1 MVNQFQINSLAEL
14 NLVVDELEQLISN
27 QKIFI
32 LHGDLGSGK
41 TTLIKTLL
49 QRLDVQHVNSPTF
62 SIINNYYSSTNGE
75 IYHVDGYRIENED
88 EVENLG
94 FQDIIDEDCLCFIG
108 WPEKFLNFLP
118 KNYVEI
124 KIKVLD
130 TQRIITLSL

>member
-14 NLVVDELEQLISN
+14 NLVVDELEQLIST

-32 LHGDLGSGK
+32 LYGDLGSGK

-62 SIINNYYSSTNGE
+62 SIINNYFSSTNGE

-94 FQDIIDEDCLCFIG
+94 FQDIIDEDCLCFIE

>member
-14 NLVVDELEQLISN
+14 NLVVDELEQLIST

-32 LHGDLGSGK
+32 LYGDLGSGK

-49 QRLDVQHVNSPTF
+49 QRLNVQHVNSPTF

-88 EVENLG
+88 EVENLVFKTLLMKIACVLLNG
-94 FQDIIDEDCLCFIG
+94 Q
-108 WPEKFLNFLP
+108 KNFLTFT
-118 KNYVEI
+118 KELRRN
-124 KIKVLD
+124 
-130 TQRIITLSL
+130 

>member
-1 MVNQFQINSLAEL
+1 MVNKFQINSLAEL
-14 NLVVDELEQLISN
+14 NLVVDELEQLIST

-32 LHGDLGSGK
+32 LYGDLGSGK

-49 QRLDVQHVNSPTF
+49 QRLNVQHVNSPTF

-94 FQDIIDEDCLCFIG
+94 FQDIIDEDCLCFIE

>member
-14 NLVVDELEQLISN
+14 NLVVDELEQLIST

-32 LHGDLGSGK
+32 FHGDLGSGK

-49 QRLDVQHVNSPTF
+49 QRLNVQHVNSPTF

-94 FQDIIDEDCLCFIG
+94 FQDIIDEDCLCFIE

>member
-1 MVNQFQINSLAEL
+1 MVNQFQINSLSEL
-14 NLVVDELEQLISN
+14 NLVVDELEQIISS

-32 LHGDLGSGK
+32 LYGDLGSGK
-41 TTLIKTLL
+41 TTLIKKLL
-49 QRLDVQHVNSPTF
+49 ERLDVRHVNSPTF
-62 SIINNYYSSTNGE
+62 SIINNYYSSAKGE

-94 FQDIIDEDCLCFIG
+94 FQDIIDEDCLCFIE

-124 KIKVLD
+124 KIKVLN

>member
-1 MVNQFQINSLAEL
+1 MLNQFQINSLAEL
-14 NLVVDELEQLISN
+14 NLVVDELEQLIST

-32 LHGDLGSGK
+32 LYGDLGSGK

-94 FQDIIDEDCLCFIG
+94 FQDIIDEDCLCFIE

>member
-1 MVNQFQINSLAEL
+1 MVNQFQINSLSEL
-14 NLVVDELEQLISN
+14 NLVVDELEQLISF
-27 QKIFI
+27 QKIFV

-41 TTLIKTLL
+41 TTLIKKLL
-49 QRLDVQHVNSPTF
+49 ERLDVHHVNSPTF
-62 SIINNYYSSTNGE
+62 SIINNYYSSAKGE

-94 FQDIIDEDCLCFIG
+94 FQDIIDEDCLCFIE

-124 KIKVLD
+124 KIKVLN

>member
-14 NLVVDELEQLISN
+14 NLVVDELEQLISTK
-27 QKIFI
+27 KIFI

-49 QRLDVQHVNSPTF
+49 QRLNVQHVNSPTF

-94 FQDIIDEDCLCFIG
+94 FQDIIDEDCLCFIE

>member
-14 NLVVDELEQLISN
+14 NLVVDELEQLIST

-32 LHGDLGSGK
+32 LYGDLGSGK

-62 SIINNYYSSTNGE
+62 SIINNYFSSTNGE

-94 FQDIIDEDCLCFIG
+94 FQDIIDEDCLCFIE

-124 KIKVLD
+124 KIKVLN

>member
-1 MVNQFQINSLAEL
+1 MINQFQINSLAEL
-14 NLVVDELEQLISN
+14 NLVVDELEQLIST

-32 LHGDLGSGK
+32 LYGDLGSGK

-49 QRLDVQHVNSPTF
+49 QRLNVQHVNSPTF

-94 FQDIIDEDCLCFIG
+94 FQDIIDEDCLCFIE

-124 KIKVLD
+124 KIKVLN

>member
-14 NLVVDELEQLISN
+14 NLVVDELEQLIST

-32 LHGDLGSGK
+32 LYGDLGSGK

-49 QRLDVQHVNSPTF
+49 QRLNVQHVNSPTF

-94 FQDIIDEDCLCFIG
+94 FQDIIDEDCLCFIE

>member
-1 MVNQFQINSLAEL
+1 MVNQFQINSLSEL
-14 NLVVDELEQLISN
+14 NLVVDELEQLISF

-41 TTLIKTLL
+41 TTLIKKLL
-49 QRLDVQHVNSPTF
+49 ERLDVHHVNSPTF
-62 SIINNYYSSTNGE
+62 SIINNYYSSAKGE

-94 FQDIIDEDCLCFIG
+94 FQDIIDEDCLCFIE

-118 KNYVEI
+118 KKHVNISIIVEE
-124 KIKVLD
+124 
-130 TQRIITLSL
+130 QYRIITISI

>member
-14 NLVVDELEQLISN
+14 NLVVDELEQLIST

-32 LHGDLGSGK
+32 LYGDLGSGK

-75 IYHVDGYRIENED
+75 IYQVDGYRIENED

-94 FQDIIDEDCLCFIG
+94 FQDIIDEDCLCFIE

>member
-14 NLVVDELEQLISN
+14 NLVVDELVQLIST

-94 FQDIIDEDCLCFIG
+94 FQDIIDEDCLCFIE

-124 KIKVLD
+124 KIKVLN

>member
-14 NLVVDELEQLISN
+14 NLVVDELEQLIST

-32 LHGDLGSGK
+32 LNGDLGSGK

-49 QRLDVQHVNSPTF
+49 QRLNVQHVNSPTF

-94 FQDIIDEDCLCFIG
+94 FQDIIDEDCLCFIE

>member
-14 NLVVDELEQLISN
+14 NLVVDELEQLIST

-32 LHGDLGSGK
+32 FHGDLGSGK

-49 QRLDVQHVNSPTF
+49 QRLNVQHVNSPTF

-94 FQDIIDEDCLCFIG
+94 FQDIIDEDCLCFIE

-124 KIKVLD
+124 KIKVLN

>member
-14 NLVVDELEQLISN
+14 NLVVDELEQLIST

-32 LHGDLGSGK
+32 LYGDLGSGK

-94 FQDIIDEDCLCFIG
+94 FQDIIDEDCLCFIE

>member
-1 MVNQFQINSLAEL
+1 MINQFQINSLAEL
-14 NLVVDELEQLISN
+14 NLVVDELEQLIST

-32 LHGDLGSGK
+32 LYGDLGSGK

-94 FQDIIDEDCLCFIG
+94 FQDIIDEDCLCFIE

>member
-1 MVNQFQINSLAEL
+1 MINQFQINSLAEL
-14 NLVVDELEQLISN
+14 NLVVDELEQLIST

-32 LHGDLGSGK
+32 LYGDLGSGK

-49 QRLDVQHVNSPTF
+49 QRLNVQHVNSPTF

-94 FQDIIDEDCLCFIG
+94 FQDIIDEDCLCFIE

>member
-14 NLVVDELEQLISN
+14 NLVVDELEQLIST

-32 LHGDLGSGK
+32 LYGDLGSGK

-94 FQDIIDEDCLCFIG
+94 FQDIIDEDCLCFIE

-124 KIKVLD
+124 KIKVLN